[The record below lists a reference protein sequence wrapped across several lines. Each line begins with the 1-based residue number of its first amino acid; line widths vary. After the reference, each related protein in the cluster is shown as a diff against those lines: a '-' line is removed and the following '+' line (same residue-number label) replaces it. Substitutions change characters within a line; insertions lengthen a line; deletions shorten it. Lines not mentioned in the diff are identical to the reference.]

1 MAICRYD
8 VRKYSPQQTKSR
20 SQRSK
25 PKAAHQK
32 TFFEKLKASVTGPP
46 TAGALAAQK
55 EFMDNV
61 GKSDDGP
68 SGIAS
73 LKNTG
78 TTPEADADMYAENLR
93 RYNEYMESQ
102 GSL

>member
-1 MAICRYD
+1 MHLQKQNQKPAA
-8 VRKYSPQQTKSR
+8 
-20 SQRSK
+20 SK
-25 PKAAHQK
+25 PKAAAPQ